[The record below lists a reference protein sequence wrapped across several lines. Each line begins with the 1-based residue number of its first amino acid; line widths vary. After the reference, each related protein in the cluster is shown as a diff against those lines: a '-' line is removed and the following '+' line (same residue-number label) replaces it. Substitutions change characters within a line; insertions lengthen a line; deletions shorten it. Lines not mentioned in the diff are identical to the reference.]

1 MQHAPQRGQVALR
14 DKVKQI
20 LDELH
25 GSGVIE
31 LVTKST
37 PWISSLCWLPKRTE
51 MSHTQGFEESNSSR
65 ELYHSHYGGYHYS
78 ST

>member
-37 PWISSLCWLPKRTE
+37 PWISSMLAPQKNGNVAYARI
-51 MSHTQGFEESNSSR
+51 
-65 ELYHSHYGGYHYS
+65 
-78 ST
+78 